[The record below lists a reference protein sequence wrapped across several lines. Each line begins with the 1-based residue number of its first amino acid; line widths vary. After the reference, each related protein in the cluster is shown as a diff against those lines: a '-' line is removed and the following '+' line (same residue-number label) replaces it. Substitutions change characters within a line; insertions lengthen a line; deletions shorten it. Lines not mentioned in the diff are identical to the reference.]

1 LKCTKSDVVVEIL
14 LILNIATFV
23 LFLPLEQKDNQNAR
37 GDGFAQETL
46 PPFNLNGEK
55 LLLYTKV
62 SPSIIQAEDRQNRY
76 LDIMVTDYDTEEL
89 VQNAS
94 YKIMIYKDNR
104 IIMEGKFH
112 SESGPLKITIEPMD
126 DNLKVTKFTSLSN
139 GTWTTKTGDITIQ
152 GPVFI
157 NPGLY
162 HLSITILG
170 LGNTKDVMEVPKSE
184 LIFDTWLSVAD
195 AKNNIV
201 EYEGTKYNI
210 TVISYYDLID
220 GFSFI
225 PPTKTILWTMPFD
238 WNMSRIKHQN
248 ILVHEEVKVPSSL
261 FNGSVSQYGA
271 SVNDIPIFGRSL
283 TIDPFSSQNNT
294 IVHILINKQDIS
306 KFLNQGIINVNDRKM
321 LFKLTL
327 LQSAQLESSSEL
339 ETENGAVSISLVTIS
354 EKLTVGSKADLILR
368 FNDPAASVPINADV
382 TYGLKI
388 LAPDGKPIVNQT
400 SQTAIYNT
408 TGKIQVTFPTK
419 GIYQIVISI
428 DGLAPIDSDTLD
440 TSRNSIARGYLLVE

>member
-1 LKCTKSDVVVEIL
+1 MRCTKRDVIVEIL

-94 YKIMIYKDNR
+94 YKIMIYKDNE

-170 LGNTKDVMEVPKSE
+170 LGNTKDVMEVPKSG

-201 EYEGTKYNI
+201 EYEGTK
-210 TVISYYDLID
+210 L
-220 GFSFI
+220 
-225 PPTKTILWTMPFD
+225 
-238 WNMSRIKHQN
+238 
-248 ILVHEEVKVPSSL
+248 
-261 FNGSVSQYGA
+261 QYH
-271 SVNDIPIFGRSL
+271 RY
-283 TIDPFSSQNNT
+283 
-294 IVHILINKQDIS
+294 
-306 KFLNQGIINVNDRKM
+306 FL
-321 LFKLTL
+321 L
-327 LQSAQLESSSEL
+327 
-339 ETENGAVSISLVTIS
+339 
-354 EKLTVGSKADLILR
+354 
-368 FNDPAASVPINADV
+368 
-382 TYGLKI
+382 
-388 LAPDGKPIVNQT
+388 
-400 SQTAIYNT
+400 
-408 TGKIQVTFPTK
+408 
-419 GIYQIVISI
+419 
-428 DGLAPIDSDTLD
+428 
-440 TSRNSIARGYLLVE
+440 

>member
-1 LKCTKSDVVVEIL
+1 M
-14 LILNIATFV
+14 
-23 LFLPLEQKDNQNAR
+23 FLPLEQKDNQNAR

-94 YKIMIYKDNR
+94 YKIMIYKDNE

-112 SESGPLKITIEPMD
+112 SELGPLKITIEPMD

-139 GTWTTKTGDITIQ
+139 GTWTTETGDITIQ

-170 LGNTKDVMEVPKSE
+170 LGTTKDVMEVPKSG

-306 KFLNQGIINVNDRKM
+306 KFLNQGIINVNDKKM
-321 LFKLTL
+321 SFKMTL
-327 LQSAQLESSSEL
+327 LQSAKLESSSEL
-339 ETENGAVSISLVTIS
+339 ETENGEVSISLVTIP

-368 FNDPAASVPINADV
+368 FNDPAARVPINADV

>member
-1 LKCTKSDVVVEIL
+1 MRCTKRDVVVEIL

-104 IIMEGKFH
+104 IIMEGKFR
-112 SESGPLKITIEPMD
+112 SELGPLKITIEPMD
-126 DNLKVTKFTSLSN
+126 GNLKVTKFTSLSN
-139 GTWTTKTGDITIQ
+139 GTWTTETGDITIQ

-170 LGNTKDVMEVPKSE
+170 LGNTKDVMEVPSSG

-306 KFLNQGIINVNDRKM
+306 KFLNQGIINVNDKKM
-321 LFKLTL
+321 SFKMTL
-327 LQSAQLESSSEL
+327 LQSAKLESSSEL
-339 ETENGAVSISLVTIS
+339 ETENGEVSISLVTIP
-354 EKLTVGSKADLILR
+354 EKLTAGSKADLILR
-368 FNDPAASVPINADV
+368 FNDPAARVPINADV

-388 LAPDGKPIVNQT
+388 LPPDGKPIVNQT

>member
-1 LKCTKSDVVVEIL
+1 MRCTKRDVVVEIL

-94 YKIMIYKDNR
+94 YKIMIYKDNE

-126 DNLKVTKFTSLSN
+126 GNLKVTKFTSLSN

-170 LGNTKDVMEVPKSE
+170 LGKTKDIMEVPSSG

-261 FNGSVSQYGA
+261 FNGSISQYGA
-271 SVNDIPIFGRSL
+271 TVNDIPIFGRSL

-306 KFLNQGIINVNDRKM
+306 KFLNQGIINVNDKKM
-321 LFKLTL
+321 SFKLTL
-327 LQSAQLESSSEL
+327 LKSAQLR
-339 ETENGAVSISLVTIS
+339 
-354 EKLTVGSKADLILR
+354 KL
-368 FNDPAASVPINADV
+368 F
-382 TYGLKI
+382 
-388 LAPDGKPIVNQT
+388 
-400 SQTAIYNT
+400 
-408 TGKIQVTFPTK
+408 
-419 GIYQIVISI
+419 
-428 DGLAPIDSDTLD
+428 
-440 TSRNSIARGYLLVE
+440 

>member
-1 LKCTKSDVVVEIL
+1 MRCTKCDVVVEIL

-62 SPSIIQAEDRQNRY
+62 SPSIIKAEDRQNRY

-94 YKIMIYKDNR
+94 YKIMIYKDNE

-112 SESGPLKITIEPMD
+112 SELGPLKITIEPMD
-126 DNLKVTKFTSLSN
+126 DNLKVKKFTSLSN
-139 GTWTTKTGDITIQ
+139 GTWTTETGDITIQ

-157 NPGLY
+157 TPGLY

-170 LGNTKDVMEVPKSE
+170 LGNTKDIMEVPSSG

-248 ILVHEEVKVPSSL
+248 ILVHEEVKVPISL

-321 LFKLTL
+321 SFKLTL

-339 ETENGAVSISLVTIS
+339 ETENGEVSISLVTIP

-368 FNDPAASVPINADV
+368 FNDPAARVPINADV

>member
-1 LKCTKSDVVVEIL
+1 MRCTKRDVVVEIL

-94 YKIMIYKDNR
+94 YKIMIYKDNE

-126 DNLKVTKFTSLSN
+126 GNLKVTKFTSLSN
-139 GTWTTKTGDITIQ
+139 GTWTTETGDITIQ

-170 LGNTKDVMEVPKSE
+170 LGNTKDVMEVPSSG

-321 LFKLTL
+321 SFKLTL
-327 LQSAQLESSSEL
+327 LQSAKLESSSEL
-339 ETENGAVSISLVTIS
+339 ETENGEVSISLVTIP
-354 EKLTVGSKADLILR
+354 EKLTAGSKADLILR
-368 FNDPAASVPINADV
+368 FNDPAARVPINADV

>member
-1 LKCTKSDVVVEIL
+1 MRCTKRDVVVEIL

-104 IIMEGKFH
+104 IIMEGKFR
-112 SESGPLKITIEPMD
+112 SELGPLKITIEPMD
-126 DNLKVTKFTSLSN
+126 GNLKVTKFTSLSN
-139 GTWTTKTGDITIQ
+139 GTWTTETGDITIQ

-170 LGNTKDVMEVPKSE
+170 LGKTKDVMEVPSSG

-283 TIDPFSSQNNT
+283 TINPFSSQNNT

-306 KFLNQGIINVNDRKM
+306 KFLNQGIINVNDKKM
-321 LFKLTL
+321 SFKMTL
-327 LQSAQLESSSEL
+327 LQSAKLESSSEL
-339 ETENGAVSISLVTIS
+339 ETENGEVSISLVTIP
-354 EKLTVGSKADLILR
+354 EKLTAGSKADLILR
-368 FNDPAASVPINADV
+368 FNDPAARVPINADV

>member
-1 LKCTKSDVVVEIL
+1 
-14 LILNIATFV
+14 
-23 LFLPLEQKDNQNAR
+23 
-37 GDGFAQETL
+37 
-46 PPFNLNGEK
+46 
-55 LLLYTKV
+55 
-62 SPSIIQAEDRQNRY
+62 
-76 LDIMVTDYDTEEL
+76 
-89 VQNAS
+89 
-94 YKIMIYKDNR
+94 MIYKDNR

-112 SESGPLKITIEPMD
+112 SELGPLKITIEPMD
-126 DNLKVTKFTSLSN
+126 GNLKVTKFTSLSN

-170 LGNTKDVMEVPKSE
+170 LGNTKDVMEVPKSG

-201 EYEGTKYNI
+201 KYEGTKYNI

-248 ILVHEEVKVPSSL
+248 ILVHEEVKVPISL

-306 KFLNQGIINVNDRKM
+306 KFLNQGLINVNDKKM
-321 LFKLTL
+321 SFKLTL
-327 LQSAQLESSSEL
+327 LKSAKLESSSEL
-339 ETENGAVSISLVTIS
+339 ETENGAVSISLVTIP

>member
-1 LKCTKSDVVVEIL
+1 M
-14 LILNIATFV
+14 
-23 LFLPLEQKDNQNAR
+23 FLPLEQKDNQNAR

-94 YKIMIYKDNR
+94 YKIMIYKDNE

-139 GTWTTKTGDITIQ
+139 GTWTTETGDITIQ

-170 LGNTKDVMEVPKSE
+170 LGKTKDIMEVPSSG

-248 ILVHEEVKVPSSL
+248 ILVHEEVKVPISL

-306 KFLNQGIINVNDRKM
+306 KFLNQGIINVNDKKM
-321 LFKLTL
+321 SFKLTL
-327 LQSAQLESSSEL
+327 LKSAQLESSSEL
-339 ETENGAVSISLVTIS
+339 ETENGEVSISLVTIP

-368 FNDPAASVPINADV
+368 FNDPAARVPINADV